1 MFAGLVTII
10 GGILAASSLI
20 IARKPNA
27 KDLIDKLTPY
37 QGWIGVAMFFWGIWG
52 IFDCLRNLAMLSG
65 QPILWVFWMAS
76 SAVDLV
82 VGFLLGFG
90 LITKY
95 ALGSSVAARA
105 RGQLIREK
113 LAGYQGMLGL
123 AAIALGA
130 LYLVWLY
137 VM

>member
-1 MFAGLVTII
+1 MLSGLITIA

-37 QGWIGVAMFFWGIWG
+37 QGWIGIVMFFWGVWG
-52 IFDCLRNLAMLSG
+52 VLDCVRFLSVLSVRPLFWLFWLACG
-65 QPILWVFWMAS
+65 A
-76 SAVDLV
+76 ADLV

-95 ALGSSVAARA
+95 ALGKSPSALA
-105 RGQLIREK
+105 RGQQIRAR
-113 LAGYQGMLGL
+113 LAGYQGTLGL
-123 AAIALGA
+123 FAIAMGA
-130 LYLVWLY
+130 LYIVWLY
-137 VM
+137 IL